1 MPEFP
6 CLRLSSTLTRDAR
19 RAAVCGVGGHARS
32 IDDRG
37 FYVVKT
43 TDETGLGQHHVGLSP
58 LVLVVDDFDDNRE
71 MFTEFLSFSG
81 FRVAQAATGRE
92 ALDQAFSLL
101 PDLILMDLSLP
112 ELDGLEATRCL
123 KNDERTKR
131 IPIVALTGHALAG
144 HSKDAKEAG
153 CDSFLTKPCL
163 PDALV
168 TEIKRVLGARSR

>member
-1 MPEFP
+1 M
-6 CLRLSSTLTRDAR
+6 
-19 RAAVCGVGGHARS
+19 
-32 IDDRG
+32 
-37 FYVVKT
+37 KT
-43 TDETGLGQHHVGLSP
+43 TDETGLGQQHGGLSP

-81 FRVAQAATGRE
+81 FRVAQASTGRE

-123 KNDERTKR
+123 KSDERTKR

-168 TEIKRVLGARSR
+168 TEIKRVLGARAR